1 MKTKLITYVAAASLS
16 TVLLAEPTPLKVT
29 KEPVQANQVDGELMK
44 PDAAFRIQSEND
56 NPSIPEL
63 SIPAYSTMRSRVVDI
78 RQSQNRMEVA
88 IQVDELG
95 IDYYDYRLNDGAW
108 VLSEKK
114 RVCSLNGVLALNLAQ
129 VDLLEEGVVK
139 VAYRDGSSGGR
150 ASSWANELLTK
161 ENREKSGLLREEYK
175 FQNGQFTLSSDPVR
189 FRPEVAANTQKTEEQ
204 NKAQHPTDG
213 AVEPEKPKE

>member
-1 MKTKLITYVAAASLS
+1 
-16 TVLLAEPTPLKVT
+16 
-29 KEPVQANQVDGELMK
+29 MK
-44 PDAAFRIQSEND
+44 PDAAFRIQSKND

-63 SIPAYSTMRSRVVDI
+63 SIPTYSTMRSRVVDI
-78 RQSQNRMEVA
+78 RQSKGRMEVA

-139 VAYRDGSSGGR
+139 VAYRDESSGGR

-175 FQNGQFTLSSDPVR
+175 LQNGQFTLSSDPVR

-213 AVEPEKPKE
+213 AAESEKPKE